1 MVYYKIE
8 AKRGK
13 RMFEFIKNMG
23 KNKQLEAAIA
33 KLQMNMSNNYK
44 DAAQADYK
52 ALIELYVE
60 LRDKGTLTDKQK
72 DYYKSLI
79 EEYSVKMQNYTHK
92 DQKPYWQ

>member
-1 MVYYKIE
+1 
-8 AKRGK
+8 
-13 RMFEFIKNMG
+13 MFEFIKNMG

-44 DAAQADYK
+44 DAAQENYK
-52 ALIELYVE
+52 ALIDLYVE

-72 DYYKSLI
+72 DYYKNFI

>member
-1 MVYYKIE
+1 
-8 AKRGK
+8 
-13 RMFEFIKNMG
+13 MFEFIKNMG

-44 DAAQADYK
+44 DAAQVDYK
-52 ALIELYVE
+52 ALIDLYVE
-60 LRDKGTLTDKQK
+60 LRDKGILTDKQK

-79 EEYSVKMQNYTHK
+79 EEYSVRMQNYTHK